1 MFYDARFNMDVIICK
16 MMTQRREH

>member
-1 MFYDARFNMDVIICK
+1 MCYDARFNMDVSICK